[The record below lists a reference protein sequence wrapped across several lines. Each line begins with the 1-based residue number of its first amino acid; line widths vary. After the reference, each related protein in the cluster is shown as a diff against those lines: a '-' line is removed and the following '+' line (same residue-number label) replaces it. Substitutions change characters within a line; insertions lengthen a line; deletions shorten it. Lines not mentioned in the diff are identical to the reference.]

1 MSTIAA
7 TLFRT
12 ADATVMLR
20 RLLAFDAVTSGAMG
34 LLLLVG
40 AGLIE
45 PFTAIPRAY
54 LMMAGAILV
63 PFAIGVGL
71 VATRPVPRR
80 GAVWAIVAIN
90 ALWVIESFAVMLS
103 GAIAP
108 TALGMAF
115 VTAQAVF
122 VALIAELQVVGL
134 KWQARSPS

>member
-12 ADATVMLR
+12 SDATVMLR

-34 LLLLVG
+34 VLLLIG
-40 AGLIE
+40 AGLLE
-45 PFTAIPRAY
+45 PLLAIPRAY
-54 LMMAGAILV
+54 LMLAGAILV
-63 PFAIGVGL
+63 PFALGVGL
-71 VATRPVPRR
+71 AASRPVPSR
-80 GAVWAIVAIN
+80 GAIWTIVGVN

-103 GAIAP
+103 GAISP
-108 TALGMAF
+108 SMLGFAF

-134 KWQARSPS
+134 KWQARG